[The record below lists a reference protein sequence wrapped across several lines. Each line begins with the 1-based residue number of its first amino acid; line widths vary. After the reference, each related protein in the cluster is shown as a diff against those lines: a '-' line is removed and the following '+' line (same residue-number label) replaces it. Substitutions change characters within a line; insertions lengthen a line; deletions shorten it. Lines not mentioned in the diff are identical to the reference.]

1 MQNSIVMF
9 TFSVCERKYPFW
21 VNLVQKIK
29 FASLSR
35 NVKSKVV
42 KVLGK
47 IEMPSEKDFSFTLI
61 KSKIVDLW
69 KVAFLILVLN
79 LGF

>member
-1 MQNSIVMF
+1 MVML
-9 TFSVCERKYPFW
+9 SVSVLDQKYPFW

-47 IEMPSEKDFSFTLI
+47 IGEGLFVYT
-61 KSKIVDLW
+61 
-69 KVAFLILVLN
+69 N
-79 LGF
+79 

>member
-1 MQNSIVMF
+1 MVML
-9 TFSVCERKYPFW
+9 SVSVLDQKYPFW

-69 KVAFLILVLN
+69 KVALLILVLN